1 MTTTRTAVF
10 LRLSSFLFGRD
21 RTPNLQAHRE
31 LAQTFALVAPL
42 AAVRWFACRRLAAME
57 FCRQHRAAAKGE
69 FESEEQAMKTV
80 LVAATFGLTAAIVI
94 PLIPAP
100 SLGCQAGCYK
110 LTSSEQIELQPG
122 WTDCGVSLECLR

>member
-10 LRLSSFLFGRD
+10 LRLSSFC
-21 RTPNLQAHRE
+21 
-31 LAQTFALVAPL
+31 LAATARPICKPTARWRRPLRSLPPL

-80 LVAATFGLTAAIVI
+80 LVAAAFGLAVAIVM

-100 SLGCQAGCYK
+100 SLGCQAGCNK

-122 WTDCGVSLECLR
+122 WTDCGVSMECLR

>member
-1 MTTTRTAVF
+1 MTTTPTAVH
-10 LRLSSFLFGRD
+10 LRLSRFLSGRD

-42 AAVRWFACRRLAAME
+42 AAVRWLACRRSAAME
-57 FCRQHRAAAKGE
+57 FCRQHRAAAKSE
-69 FESEEQAMKTV
+69 FESEEQAMKPV
-80 LVAATFGLTAAIVI
+80 LVAAAFGLAVAIVM
-94 PLIPAP
+94 PMIPAP
-100 SLGCQAGCYK
+100 SLGCQAGCNK

>member
-42 AAVRWFACRRLAAME
+42 GGGALVCLQALGSNGVL
-57 FCRQHRAAAKGE
+57 HRAAAKGE

-80 LVAATFGLTAAIVI
+80 LVAAAFGLAVAIVM

-100 SLGCQAGCYK
+100 SLGCQAGCNK

-122 WTDCGVSLECLR
+122 WTDCGVSMECLR

>member
-1 MTTTRTAVF
+1 MTTTPTAVLF
-10 LRLSSFLFGRD
+10 RLSRFL
-21 RTPNLQAHRE
+21 
-31 LAQTFALVAPL
+31 LAATARSIGKPTVSWRRPLRSLLPL
-42 AAVRWFACRRLAAME
+42 AAARWLASRCLAAMG

-69 FESEEQAMKTV
+69 FESEEHAMKPV
-80 LVAATFGLTAAIVI
+80 LVAAAFGLAVAIVM

-100 SLGCQAGCYK
+100 SLGCQAGCNK